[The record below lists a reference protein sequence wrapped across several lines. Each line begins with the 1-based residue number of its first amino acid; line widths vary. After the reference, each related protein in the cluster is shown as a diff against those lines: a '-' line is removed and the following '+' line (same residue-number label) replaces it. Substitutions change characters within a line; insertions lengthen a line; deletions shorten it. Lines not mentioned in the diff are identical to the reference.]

1 MIDGSTKKV
10 GVMGWPISHTL
21 SPFMHNAAFAASG
34 LNYAYLPFAVKPEDL
49 GKAVAGLQALG
60 FSGMNVTIPH
70 KVNIMQY
77 LDRIEP
83 SARIIGAVNTIV
95 AQEGKLIG
103 CNTDAD
109 GFIASLK
116 EQGVNPQG
124 ANALILG
131 AGGAAR
137 AVVCGLIS
145 QGIRSLVVVARDK
158 LKAIGFA
165 ADFRRLAQINPIC
178 FTDVNYADAHK
189 AADLVINCTPLGVS
203 PKVDAVPPVI
213 WEALHKDAIICD
225 LVYIPLETRFMAEAK
240 QRGHKTIGG
249 LGMLIEQ
256 GAIAFEKWTGVKA
269 PREIMAK
276 AAKDKLC

>member
-1 MIDGSTKKV
+1 
-10 GVMGWPISHTL
+10 MGWPISHTM
-21 SPFMHNAAFAASG
+21 SPLMHNAAFAALG

-70 KVNIMQY
+70 KVNVMQY
-77 LDRIEP
+77 LDEIEP

-95 AQEGKLIG
+95 AQEGQLVG

-124 ANALILG
+124 ANALIFG
-131 AGGAAR
+131 AGGAAH
-137 AVVCGLIS
+137 AVVYGLIS
-145 QGIRSLVVVARDK
+145 QGIGSLTVAARDMQK
-158 LKAIGFA
+158 VIGFA
-165 ADFRRLAQINPIC
+165 ADFRSLAQIDPIC
-178 FTDVNYADAHK
+178 FTDTNFVDAHK
-189 AADLVINCTPLGVS
+189 AADLVINCTPLGMS
-203 PKVDAVPPVI
+203 PKVDEVPPVI
-213 WEALHKDAIICD
+213 WRNLHKDAIICD
-225 LVYIPLETRFMAEAK
+225 LVYIPLETRFMAEARH
-240 QRGHKTIGG
+240 RGHKTISG

-256 GAIAFEKWTGVKA
+256 GAIAFEKWTRVKA
-269 PREIMAK
+269 PKEIMTK